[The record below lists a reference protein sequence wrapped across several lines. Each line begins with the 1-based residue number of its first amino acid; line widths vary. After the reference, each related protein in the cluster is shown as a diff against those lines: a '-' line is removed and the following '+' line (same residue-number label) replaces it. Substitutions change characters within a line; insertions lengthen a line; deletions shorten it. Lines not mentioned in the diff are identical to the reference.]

1 MSDVL
6 DYDKT
11 INKSLQHI
19 EDILVKFALQNYVAA
34 GVLFLAYFTAQI
46 PLGIM
51 ALAVVGLG
59 LIFAWAIWSNIKRYK
74 MLWQLHRITRDHWI
88 AGQPGLS
95 AAFDNDPD
103 CKKYLASKAFSP
115 LTFLPVIIINSLP
128 ALAAVLLVFWRLA
141 VNG

>member
-1 MSDVL
+1 
-6 DYDKT
+6 
-11 INKSLQHI
+11 
-19 EDILVKFALQNYVAA
+19 LQNYVAA

-46 PLGIM
+46 PLGVV

-103 CKKYLASKAFSP
+103 CKKYLDSKAFSP
-115 LTFLPVIIINSLP
+115 RTFLPVIIINSLP

-141 VNG
+141 